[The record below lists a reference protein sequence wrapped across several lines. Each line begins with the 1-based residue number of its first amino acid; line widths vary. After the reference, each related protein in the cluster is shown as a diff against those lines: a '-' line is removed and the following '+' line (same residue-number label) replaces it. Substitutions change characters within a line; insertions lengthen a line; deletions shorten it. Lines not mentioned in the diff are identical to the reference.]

1 MKKISIRGFIL
12 RLALLIAV
20 AVALSLS
27 SCCRPATV
35 YQVQKWERNH
45 KFEKPLT
52 GTWGLHL
59 FRKKNVYKY

>member
-1 MKKISIRGFIL
+1 MDNLIKLLRIIALAAIL
-12 RLALLIAV
+12 ITV
-20 AVALSLS
+20 TIIALSG
-27 SCCRPATV
+27 CCRPATI